1 MQLNIIIKN
10 ILYLILRLILILF
23 IYQLL
28 RFGYYYYNYEYF
40 TEIDIYS
47 YLRIIKGSLKFDISA
62 ILYINLLVIFLSLF
76 PSKLVFKEGYQRFIK
91 SLFIYCN
98 IIGISVSI
106 IDIFYYPY
114 VKNRMTFSFFKELS
128 QTGLIQNKN
137 SLLQFILD
145 FGTDYW
151 LTIPLVFI
159 VLYVIRHLAVRTT
172 LNINSIRFNINHI
185 IISSIIAIL
194 LYTLTVFGLRGSFI
208 YKNRPITI
216 SNAGKY
222 ATKNSQIPLIINTP
236 FSLIRTAHIK
246 DISEK
251 KYYNK
256 EELNQYYDANKS
268 FHSSQINKK
277 NIVIIILESMATEYY
292 GIYNNTETTYTPFLD
307 SLISKSFT
315 SENTFS
321 NGVKSIDAMPAILA
335 SIPSTDFHFSLS
347 KYSTNNIQGIGNL
360 LENIGYSTS
369 FFHGAPNGSMGFES
383 MANICGIDKFYG
395 MDNYNNKNDYDGLW
409 GIWDDK
415 FFTFFAEKLN
425 RHKEPFFSSIFTCSS
440 HHPYK
445 LPIEYHNKFIKGEHP
460 MHECVQYTDYALKKF
475 FNKIEKEEWY
485 NNTLFVITADHT
497 NISMKEKYKT
507 SLGIFR
513 VPIIFFDPNNN
524 SIAKR
529 SKIVIQHTDIMPS
542 ILGYINYNK
551 PIIAFGNN
559 IFKDSLNNF
568 AINYHNGYQLIIDE
582 NLIIYNN
589 NSNEII
595 YIYDF
600 INDPLLK
607 KNILKEITPLKRK
620 YYKNKIRAFIQ
631 NYDNRMINNNLIY
644 ES

>member
-1 MQLNIIIKN
+1 MQLNIIIKSV
-10 ILYLILRLILILF
+10 LYLILRLIFILF

-28 RFGYYYYNYEYF
+28 RLGYYYYNYEYF

-47 YLRIIKGSLKFDISA
+47 YYRIIKGSLKFDISA
-62 ILYINLLVIFLSLF
+62 ILYINLLVIFLSLL
-76 PSKLVFKEGYQRFIK
+76 PSNLVFKKGYQKFIK

-98 IIGISVSI
+98 IIGISVNI
-106 IDIFYYPY
+106 IDMFYYPY
-114 VKNRMTFSFFKELS
+114 VKNRMTFSFFKEFS
-128 QTGLIQNKN
+128 QSGLIQNKN
-137 SLLQFILD
+137 SVFQFILD

-159 VLYVIRHLAVRTT
+159 MLYVTSYFAAKTT
-172 LNINSIRFNINHI
+172 LNIKSLRFNIKYI
-185 IISSIIAIL
+185 ILSSIIAIL
-194 LYTLTVFGLRGSFI
+194 MYTLTVFGLRGSFI

-246 DISEK
+246 DISK
-251 KYYNK
+251 KEYYNK
-256 EELNQYYDANKS
+256 QELDQYYDANKYFRS
-268 FHSSQINKK
+268 NQINKK

-292 GIYNNTETTYTPFLD
+292 GIYNNTEITYTPFLD

-335 SIPSTDFHFSLS
+335 SIPSTNFHFSLS
-347 KYSTNNIQGIGNL
+347 KYSTNNIQGLGNL

-383 MANICGIDKFYG
+383 MANICGIDNFYG

-445 LPIEYHNKFIKGEHP
+445 LPIEYQNKFIKGEHP

-475 FNKIEKEEWY
+475 FNKVKEEEWY

-497 NISMKEKYKT
+497 NISMKEKYKN

-524 SIAKR
+524 SLAKR
-529 SKIVIQHTDIMPS
+529 SKIIIQHTDIMPS

-559 IFKDSLNNF
+559 IFKDSLSNF

-582 NLIIYNN
+582 KLIIYNE
-589 NSNEII
+589 NSNEIQ

-607 KNILKEITPLKRK
+607 KNILKEITPLKSK